1 MTRHA
6 RDRATERYGV
16 RVTAGDILHA
26 LCDIQH
32 GRAILAKR
40 NRDGTSEWFVSVNG
54 QTMRAVLCAAG
65 DAVVT
70 VLPTRP
76 NRDEIL
82 RRNSR
87 RKGQVWGKPEPR
99 RQRDIIKE
107 MD

>member
-1 MTRHA
+1 
-6 RDRATERYGV
+6 
-16 RVTAGDILHA
+16 
-26 LCDIQH
+26 
-32 GRAILAKR
+32 
-40 NRDGTSEWFVSVNG
+40 
-54 QTMRAVLCAAG
+54 MRAVLCAAG

-87 RKGQVWGKPEPR
+87 RKGQVWGKTVPR
-99 RQRDIIKE
+99 RKRGIIEE